1 MKRVFI
7 NINKVA
13 MLLMLMAL
21 AMAAQP
27 AWAQHQFGERRKSYG
42 YGVDRNAVYFEGR
55 VIPGADART
64 FEYMA
69 HGYARDRRAVYYRGE
84 VLQGANPRTFRVVG
98 DAEEQPP
105 VVIPDGRGGGIDPR
119 DGADWGRFPEELL
132 PGNSLGFGYSK
143 TNFDVYYLGKKI
155 DASASSFQVLSF
167 GYAKD
172 AFNIYFEGAEVKDAS
187 SGTFRVLIDGYAKD
201 AFNAY
206 YRGREI
212 PDCNV
217 RTFECMGKG
226 VARDDENKY
235 FLGQKVVW

>member
-1 MKRVFI
+1 MNQEEI
-7 NINKVA
+7 LA
-13 MLLMLMAL
+13 LLQQKFPQL
-21 AMAAQP
+21 APADLAPLASDLAAQGPDSHQSQALITKLTEEQIKDFVP
-27 AWAQHQFGERRKSYG
+27 AEAFKK
-42 YGVDRNAVYFEGR
+42 
-55 VIPGADART
+55 
-64 FEYMA
+64 
-69 HGYARDRRAVYYRGE
+69 
-84 VLQGANPRTFRVVG
+84 
-98 DAEEQPP
+98 EEQPP

-119 DGADWGRFPEELL
+119 DGGDWGRFPEELL

>member
-1 MKRVFI
+1 
-7 NINKVA
+7 

-27 AWAQHQFGERRKSYG
+27 VWAQHQFGERRKSYG

-64 FEYMA
+64 FEYLA

-98 DAEEQPP
+98 DADEQPP

-119 DGADWGRFPEELL
+119 DGGDWGRFPEELL

-143 TNFDVYYLGKKI
+143 TNFDVYYL
-155 DASASSFQVLSF
+155 
-167 GYAKD
+167 
-172 AFNIYFEGAEVKDAS
+172 
-187 SGTFRVLIDGYAKD
+187 
-201 AFNAY
+201 
-206 YRGREI
+206 
-212 PDCNV
+212 
-217 RTFECMGKG
+217 
-226 VARDDENKY
+226 
-235 FLGQKVVW
+235 